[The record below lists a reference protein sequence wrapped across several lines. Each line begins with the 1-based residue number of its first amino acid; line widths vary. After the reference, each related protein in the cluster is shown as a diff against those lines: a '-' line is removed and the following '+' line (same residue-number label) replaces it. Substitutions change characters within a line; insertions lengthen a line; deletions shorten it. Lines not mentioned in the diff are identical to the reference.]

1 MRTTMMI
8 LQRIASFAI
17 VFFGVTFIIY
27 FAVFSL
33 PGDPIRA
40 LAGDRALPDSV
51 IEALRVEYNLDA
63 PLWQQYLSYIGG
75 LFTGDFGTNFQ
86 GRPVGDQMLARW
98 PVTITLAL
106 TAWALEAVLGTLIG
120 VISALRRGT
129 LIDKGL
135 LGITVAASCIPV
147 FVLGLVAQLIF
158 GVELGWLPVAG
169 EGDGWPVSYIMPA
182 AVIALFGLAAVS
194 RLVRASVIENLN
206 AGYVTTARAKG
217 LKERRIVGVHVMRN
231 SLIPAT
237 TFLAT
242 DLGFLLGGTVI
253 IEGIFNLPGVGNLL
267 FSAIRTHEGPTVV
280 GISTALILIFLI
292 TTIIVDALHA
302 VIDPR
307 IRRG

>member
-1 MRTTMMI
+1 MI

-40 LAGDRALPDSV
+40 LAGDRALPESV

-120 VISALRRGT
+120 VVSALRRGT
-129 LIDKGL
+129 FIDKGL

-292 TTIIVDALHA
+292 TTIVVDALHA

>member
-1 MRTTMMI
+1 MRVAMSI
-8 LQRIASFAI
+8 LQRVASFAI

-40 LAGDRALPDSV
+40 LAGDRALPDTV
-51 IEALRVEYNLDA
+51 IEALRQEYNLDA
-63 PLWQQYLSYIGG
+63 PLWQQYLTYIKG
-75 LFTGDFGTNFQ
+75 LFSGDFGTTFQ
-86 GRPVGDQMLARW
+86 GRAVGDEMLSRW

-106 TAWALEAVLGTLIG
+106 TAWVLEAVLGTLIG
-120 VISALRRGT
+120 VVSALRRGT
-129 LIDKGL
+129 LVDKGL

-147 FVLGLVAQLIF
+147 FVLGLVAQLVF
-158 GVELGWLPVAG
+158 GVELAWLPVAG
-169 EGDGWPVSYIMPA
+169 AQDGWPVSYVMPA
-182 AVIALFGLAAVS
+182 AVIALFGLAAIS

-217 LKERRIVGVHVMRN
+217 LRESRIVGLHVMRN
-231 SLIPAT
+231 SMIPAT

-292 TTIIVDALHA
+292 TTIVVDALHA

-307 IRRG
+307 IRRA

>member
-1 MRTTMMI
+1 MRTAAGI
-8 LQRIASFAI
+8 LQRVASFAI

-40 LAGDRALPDSV
+40 LAGDRALPESV
-51 IEALRVEYNLDA
+51 VDALREQYNLDA
-63 PLWQQYLSYIGG
+63 PLWQQYLTYIGG
-75 LFTGDFGTNFQ
+75 LFRGDFGITFQ
-86 GRPVGDQMLARW
+86 GRPVGEQMLSRW

-106 TAWALEAVLGTLIG
+106 SAWMLEAVVGILIG
-120 VISALRRGT
+120 VVSALTRGSV
-129 LIDKGL
+129 IDKGL
-135 LGITVAASCIPV
+135 LGITVIASCIPV
-147 FVLGLVAQLIF
+147 FVLGVVAQLIF
-158 GVELGWLPVAG
+158 GVQLDWLPVAG
-169 EGDGWPVSYIMPA
+169 ITEGWPTSYILPS

-194 RLVRASVIENLN
+194 RLVRSSVLENLS

-217 LKERRIVGVHVMRN
+217 IGEGRIVGLHVMRN

-267 FSAIRTHEGPTVV
+267 FTAIRTHEGPTVV

-292 TTIIVDALHA
+292 TTIVVDALHA
-302 VIDPR
+302 LLDPR
-307 IRRG
+307 TRRG

>member
-1 MRTTMMI
+1 MRIAVSI
-8 LQRIASFAI
+8 LQRVASFAI

-51 IEALRVEYNLDA
+51 IEALRLEYNLDA
-63 PLWQQYLSYIGG
+63 PLWQQYLTYIGG
-75 LFTGDFGTNFQ
+75 LFTGDFGTTFQ
-86 GRPVGDQMLARW
+86 GRPVGDEMLSRW

-106 TAWALEAVLGTLIG
+106 TAWVLEAVLGTVIG

-169 EGDGWPVSYIMPA
+169 ERDGWPLSYIMPA
-182 AVIALFGLAAVS
+182 AVIALFGLAAIS

-206 AGYVTTARAKG
+206 AGFVTTARAKG
-217 LKERRIVGVHVMRN
+217 LRESRIVGLHVMRN
-231 SLIPAT
+231 SMIPAT

-292 TTIIVDALHA
+292 TTIVVDALHA

>member
-1 MRTTMMI
+1 MI

-40 LAGDRALPDSV
+40 LAGDRALPESV

-120 VISALRRGT
+120 VVSALRRGT
-129 LIDKGL
+129 FIDKGL